1 MEEAGRDATQLEI
14 TTLVGA
20 DVSVAEAQAYQAAG
34 VQALYMLTTTD
45 QPDELF
51 AQVKQFV
58 TTMREVG
65 NV

>member
-1 MEEAGRDATQLEI
+1 MQEAGRDTAQLEI

-20 DVSVAEAQAYQAAG
+20 DVSVAQAQAYRAAG

-51 AQVKQFV
+51 TQMQQFV
-58 TTMREVG
+58 ATMRAVG
-65 NV
+65 NG